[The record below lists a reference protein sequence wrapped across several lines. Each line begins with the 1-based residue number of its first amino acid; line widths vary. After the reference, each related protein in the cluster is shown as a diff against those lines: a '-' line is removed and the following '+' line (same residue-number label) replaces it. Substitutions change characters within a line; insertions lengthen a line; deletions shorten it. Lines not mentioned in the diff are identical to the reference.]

1 MADAL
6 ALIQH
11 EYTPAYRELY
21 RPTMD
26 ALIQKMTL
34 PDIWESWLKS
44 SRGGTAE
51 SDPDS
56 QDLTAGWIDPVV
68 RYNNMLKGYLLQA
81 GADADAVCGDAR
93 RWPAKRTCIGGGA
106 SRRGDCRN

>member
-1 MADAL
+1 
-6 ALIQH
+6 
-11 EYTPAYRELY
+11 
-21 RPTMD
+21 MD

-56 QDLTAGWIDPVV
+56 SDLSKDGSI
-68 RYNNMLKGYLLQA
+68 RS
-81 GADADAVCGDAR
+81 
-93 RWPAKRTCIGGGA
+93 PATTTC
-106 SRRGDCRN
+106 